1 MSINEL
7 YLNAATAFNPP
18 YSEIAALNAYN
29 YMKTYS
35 TEDPDIKALISTGN
49 LLALIGQTNRNMKE
63 INLAI
68 NAAIYAAS
76 HGSQSYAISIMSAVK
91 VSRDCVKQKC
101 STAAIS
107 ASIAAYYGSSDAGAY
122 NTVQTAYKTSGVNSA
137 FICAAGSIYMKIALL
152 SQQKN
157 LVNAAIP
164 IPDKLQDFYMNSS
177 KSFNAP
183 YDEVAA
189 IRAYNYIQTYDI
201 TDTSILSRIA
211 AGNLLALM
219 GQTNADAAELDK
231 AIEKTVYYASYP
243 SENDPGGKI
252 SAEYAAAAAAVKAE
266 YLPTTWKLL
275 NDIKHIP
282 VVEMVVIREALKH
295 SSDILKNI
303 GSTREIVKYTKKNNI
318 DTVFHVY
325 AIATLKDGSLIR
337 IGKEKNSEICIKRAT
352 SIPNLNINRMYKC
365 NVPDKSISLTIMLI
379 KARDILGDDA
389 FFTYSALNYNCQHFI
404 YNLLLTNDYETIN
417 DRIKE
422 FIVQDFADITT
433 NASPQMR
440 RIVAN
445 AISTL
450 DTRFQNIASQAA
462 LFAFYPGQTCSK
474 EDTTYSVYTA
484 LNASLKSSYICAA
497 GSIYLSVYAAI
508 NADCIKAAIPA
519 EPVHPPQPN
528 WGVKLNIMNNTRY
541 IIDVVNNDSGK
552 LGSVLPG
559 SPFEWVTSDPNNTN
573 ALRFWKVPNVYY
585 MQGGVNFGPTAGVFI
600 DRGWMDS
607 TADITLSGD
616 VNGRGFTQSGPGDP
630 GQQIFNSTEFTGGG
644 TINMTFNESAAPP
657 PFMVNLMIANNT
669 KYMIDV
675 MINTNIRQ
683 SLILPNTQF
692 SWTTDLEKDAR
703 TLLFRD
709 PVSPAIPYMQGSVSF
724 GPDAGV
730 YIDRG
735 WMNSTADITLNG
747 DVNGTTFVQSGANDP
762 GTTVVPWSGFN
773 SGGKINMTF
782 APS

>member
-1 MSINEL
+1 MSNNEL
-7 YLNAATAFNPP
+7 YWNAATAFNPP

-101 STAAIS
+101 SAAVIS

-137 FICAAGSIYMKIALL
+137 FICAAGSIYMKISLL

-157 LVNAAIP
+157 SVNASMP
-164 IPDKLQDFYMNSS
+164 IPDKLQDFYMNSL

-183 YDEVAA
+183 YDELAA
-189 IRAYNYIQTYDI
+189 IRAYNYIQTYDS
-201 TDTSILSRIA
+201 TNNSILSRIA

-219 GQTNADAAELDK
+219 GQTNSDAAELDK
-231 AIEKTVYYASYP
+231 AIEKTVYYASCP

-252 SAEYAAAAAAVKAE
+252 SAECAAAAAAVKAE
-266 YLPTTWKLL
+266 YLPTAWKLL

-282 VVEMVVIREALKH
+282 VVELVVIREALKH

-303 GSTREIVKYTKKNNI
+303 GSTREIIKYTKNNI
-318 DTVFHVY
+318 DTVYHVY

-337 IGKEKNSEICIKRAT
+337 IGKEKNSEICIKRVT
-352 SIPNLNINRMYKC
+352 SIPNLDITRMYKC
-365 NVPDKSISLTIMLI
+365 SIPDKSVSLTIMLI

-422 FIVQDFADITT
+422 FIVQDLADITT

-450 DTRFQNIASQAA
+450 DTRFQNIASQSA
-462 LFAFYPGQTCSK
+462 LFAFYPGQSFSK

-484 LNASLKSSYICAA
+484 LNVSLKSSYICAA

-508 NADCIKAAIPA
+508 NANCIKDAIPA
-519 EPVHPPQPN
+519 EPVHPP
-528 WGVKLNIMNNTRY
+528 
-541 IIDVVNNDSGK
+541 
-552 LGSVLPG
+552 
-559 SPFEWVTSDPNNTN
+559 
-573 ALRFWKVPNVYY
+573 
-585 MQGGVNFGPTAGVFI
+585 
-600 DRGWMDS
+600 
-607 TADITLSGD
+607 LSG
-616 VNGRGFTQSGPGDP
+616 
-630 GQQIFNSTEFTGGG
+630 
-644 TINMTFNESAAPP
+644 
-657 PFMVNLMIANNT
+657 
-669 KYMIDV
+669 
-675 MINTNIRQ
+675 
-683 SLILPNTQF
+683 
-692 SWTTDLEKDAR
+692 
-703 TLLFRD
+703 
-709 PVSPAIPYMQGSVSF
+709 
-724 GPDAGV
+724 
-730 YIDRG
+730 
-735 WMNSTADITLNG
+735 
-747 DVNGTTFVQSGANDP
+747 
-762 GTTVVPWSGFN
+762 
-773 SGGKINMTF
+773 
-782 APS
+782 